1 MLQYIS
7 ESAEKRFIYNSFKYY
22 LSPEIINEILQNPA
36 TLKLGGEKKK
46 ITVFFSDIRGFSGI
60 SEVFSPEMLTYVV
73 SEYMTEM
80 TDIIM
85 AQRGLVSQ
93 YFGDGIMAF
102 WGAPLQNSHQAE
114 DACAS
119 AVAMMGALEKLNA
132 RFKQE
137 KINAHINIG
146 VGINTGQVIAG
157 NIGSK
162 KKFNYTVFGDGVN
175 LTARLEA
182 LNKGYG
188 TQIIIS
194 ESTKKEIEHNPA
206 FILRALDT
214 IVVKG
219 KQEPTN
225 IFEILAKPLHNGIL
239 EGFSRGRQ
247 YYKEGN
253 WQAAVKEFE
262 PIAGQDGPSRLF
274 LERCLHFQKNP
285 PVAWNGI
292 YEFKHK

>member
-1 MLQYIS
+1 MDRVPS
-7 ESAEKRFIYNSFKYY
+7 GKRTH
-22 LSPEIINEILQNPA
+22 PVEIGDA
-36 TLKLGGEKKK
+36 
-46 ITVFFSDIRGFSGI
+46 
-60 SEVFSPEMLTYVV
+60 
-73 SEYMTEM
+73 M
-80 TDIIM
+80 TD
-85 AQRGLVSQ
+85 
-93 YFGDGIMAF
+93 
-102 WGAPLQNSHQAE
+102 
-114 DACAS
+114 
-119 AVAMMGALEKLNA
+119 
-132 RFKQE
+132 
-137 KINAHINIG
+137 
-146 VGINTGQVIAG
+146 
-157 NIGSK
+157 
-162 KKFNYTVFGDGVN
+162 
-175 LTARLEA
+175 TARLEA
-182 LNKGYG
+182 LNKEYG
-188 TQIIIS
+188 THIIIS

-225 IFEILAKPLHNGIL
+225 IFEILVKPPHNGIL
-239 EGFSRGRQ
+239 EGFNRGRQ